1 MKFFLLLTVFLTI
14 LTVITRYLIS
24 RIYDG
29 SKCRKLLKI
38 MLYLDIVSIFAMPL
52 CYKLIINYDWIK
64 YIIQLITVFFMT
76 QLLFDGLAMIVLLYM
91 AIYRRASKNSEFNAE
106 RRRLIKAV
114 IPAVATIGSLY
125 ATGCERINTVVNRL
139 SIPIK
144 DLPDNLRGVT
154 IAQLSDVHLGP
165 YFNLQQLE
173 ELMEQVV
180 SLQPDI
186 LVLTGDIFDDG
197 KQNVKAIKLIDSY
210 VDKFEKGIYY
220 CYGNHEHFR
229 GITGIKAALSQTK
242 INVLNNVN
250 HSIDFADDKL
260 YLAGVDY
267 PMKREEFEKF
277 QELFTKNAL
286 KDIPE
291 NAVTILLAHHPDF
304 FDSASA
310 RGVQLTLSGHTHGGQ
325 IGFMG
330 IPLVPPLFR
339 YMRGLYR
346 DGDNFCYVHSGNGSW
361 FPYRLGCPPE
371 IAVFTLENKL

>member
-1 MKFFLLLTVFLTI
+1 MKFFLILTIFLTA

-24 RIYDG
+24 HVYEGASHKRFL
-29 SKCRKLLKI
+29 KLL
-38 MLYLDIVSIFAMPL
+38 LYLDIASVFMMPI
-52 CYKLIINYDWIK
+52 CYGPLINWEISK
-64 YIIQLITVFFMT
+64 YLIQLITVFFMT
-76 QLLFDGLAMIVLLYM
+76 QLLFDGLAVIYLLYM
-91 AIYRRASKNSEFNAE
+91 AIYRKASRKSEFNAE
-106 RRRLIKAV
+106 RRRLIKAI

-144 DLPDNLRGVT
+144 ELPDNLRGVT

-173 ELMEQVV
+173 ELMDQVV

-229 GITGIKAALSQTK
+229 GITGIEIALSQTK

-250 HSIDFADDKL
+250 CSIDFADDKL

-267 PMKREEFEKF
+267 PMNREEFEKF
-277 QELFTKNAL
+277 QEIFTKNAL
-286 KDIPE
+286 RDIPE
-291 NAVTILLAHHPDF
+291 NAVTILLSHHPDF
-304 FDSASA
+304 FESASP